1 VRDSGPLAAVQGHL
15 SHRSDADGNS
25 DSNRVCTSGRGFKV
39 LSREKQYAGLVAA
52 AVQRRHD
59 EPAPLWGTRLKSAF
73 VEPRGTC
80 GASIA
85 RMPAIKTI
93 DFAYLAEW
101 DSQAPDLHQSQLDRV
116 DPRESASTAGRSKM
130 ENVVYLLDPET
141 ALFRAVELVGA
152 ISVKPISDLLGC
164 KLTQMVRFDESH
176 WLFVDA
182 EGLRE
187 GLTAFTMFGRYPQTS
202 WWENR
207 SCRN

>member
-1 VRDSGPLAAVQGHL
+1 MH
-15 SHRSDADGNS
+15 
-25 DSNRVCTSGRGFKV
+25 
-39 LSREKQYAGLVAA
+39 
-52 AVQRRHD
+52 
-59 EPAPLWGTRLKSAF
+59 
-73 VEPRGTC
+73 
-80 GASIA
+80 
-85 RMPAIKTI
+85 AIKTI
-93 DFAYLAEW
+93 DFAHLAEW

-187 GLTAFTMFGRYPQTS
+187 GLTAFTMFGRYPQPLGGRIVLAGTDGS
-202 WWENR
+202 E
-207 SCRN
+207 SYHSPSIDIGDAAAHFQCCRPVIDPVFVTDDNVPSKGLIPAGALEDLKVRIERRRPMPVHGSA